1 MKQKKTYIAPNL
13 TCLQAEFQSIMAG
26 SKENKETWDL
36 ANKWKENGDVEEDA
50 DLPIN
55 SKQHDAWSSW
65 DE

>member
-13 TCLQAEFQSIMAG
+13 TCIQADFQSIMVG

-36 ANKWKENGDVEEDA
+36 ANKWKENGDVETDA